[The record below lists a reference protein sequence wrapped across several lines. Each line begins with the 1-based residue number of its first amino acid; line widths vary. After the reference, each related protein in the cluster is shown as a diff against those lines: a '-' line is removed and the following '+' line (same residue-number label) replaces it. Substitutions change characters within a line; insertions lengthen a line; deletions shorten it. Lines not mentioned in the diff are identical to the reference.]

1 MESNRL
7 LEMELMHRWST
18 RTFTGLYS
26 MPADTPY
33 FQITIPHAALRRSY
47 VMNSILAAA
56 AVDLAVSAVEG
67 PQAEKFFYLA
77 LKYGTQA
84 SAGFR
89 TELENINEENLH
101 ILYHISALLAV
112 WNYTMLGRH
121 GSTLARMHV
130 IFDMFFGAAMIAWTN
145 PKWLT
150 SVPSSSRDAIGLK
163 PLTMDVVDANTITAL
178 SYLDTVSRQIHVP
191 PIKSPLMMYNIDF
204 ETEDPLPA
212 SVAYRVPLAQLRYSF
227 AEDAVDRIK
236 GYGMSLITVAGP
248 AFVAAVK
255 ARQPMALFMLM
266 YFGVLVNRS
275 SDQNTRWWLGTAGR
289 DLVSE
294 ISDILQNSP
303 IAQIPEGRLGMS
315 WTREQVGLP
324 PLVDVGV
331 GETFCSLTEIERV
344 FLT

>member
-1 MESNRL
+1 
-7 LEMELMHRWST
+7 
-18 RTFTGLYS
+18 

-33 FQITIPHAALRRSY
+33 FQTTIPHAALRRSY

-67 PQAEKFFYLA
+67 PQAEKYYYMA

-112 WNYTMLGRH
+112 WNYTMAGRH
-121 GSTLARMHV
+121 GSTLDRMHV
-130 IFDMFFGAAMIAWTN
+130 IFDMFFGAATIAWTN

-150 SVPSSSRDAIGLK
+150 SVPSSSRDAIYLK
-163 PLTMDVVDANTITAL
+163 PLTMDVVDANTLTAL
-178 SYLDTVSRQIHVP
+178 GYLATVSRQIHVR
-191 PIKSPLMMYNIDF
+191 PIRTPIAMFNLEF
-204 ETEDPLPA
+204 ETEGPLLA
-212 SVAYRVPLAQLRYSF
+212 SEAYRIPIAQLRYSF

-236 GYGMSLITVAGP
+236 GYVMSLITVGGP
-248 AFVAAVK
+248 EFVAAVK
-255 ARQPMALFMLM
+255 AHEPMALFMLM

-275 SDQNTRWWLGTAGR
+275 SSQETRWWLGTAGR
-289 DLVSE
+289 DIVSE
-294 ISDILQNSP
+294 ISDILENSP
-303 IAQIPEGRLGMS
+303 IARIPEGRLGMS

-324 PLVDVGV
+324 PLADVGL
-331 GETFCSLTEIERV
+331 GQSFCSLTEIESL